1 MLTNLRPTPFAL
13 YRLFFVLLIY
23 AVGIASTCIW
33 ILESFTRIAII
44 TVEPGTTYDALL
56 ATAGF
61 TGIMGMV
68 AGSILLSLMA
78 DRRGIKM
85 DRRQRNASINFPDRR
100 QNDRR
105 LEE

>member
-1 MLTNLRPTPFAL
+1 MLSNLRPTPFAL

-33 ILESFTRIAII
+33 ILESFTRITIF

-56 ATAGF
+56 ATSGF
-61 TGIMGMV
+61 TGLMGMV
-68 AGSILLSLMA
+68 AGSILLSLMV
-78 DRRGIKM
+78 DRRSIKS
-85 DRRQRNASINFPDRR
+85 DRRQRQANIDFPDRR